1 MSEQETA
8 VPPVARLSDRD
19 REVLAFEREWWKHA
33 GSKERAVRERFGFSV
48 TRYYQIV
55 NELIDSPAALE
66 EDPMLVRRL
75 RRQRATRQ
83 RQRAARRLGLP
94 E

>member
-1 MSEQETA
+1 MGEHQTTER
-8 VPPVARLSDRD
+8 ARLGEREL
-19 REVLAFEREWWKHA
+19 EVLTFEREWWKHA

-48 TRYYQIV
+48 TRYYQIL
-55 NELIDSPAALE
+55 NEMIDSPAALAV
-66 EDPMLVRRL
+66 DPMLIRRL
-75 RRQRATRQ
+75 RRQRAARQ